1 MPPFYYVKIIE
12 TQEIACLTIY
22 YKTGAIEMEKRVVVM
37 TFKENSHAYE
47 TFSKLKAL
55 HLEGKV
61 EIEQLAVVENVKD
74 KGFEVKDA
82 ADLTGS
88 DRFFAGGLIG
98 AFVGIIGGPLGMLLG
113 WTTGSIIGNISD
125 IGEVK
130 GAMSTFQQT
139 ANVLTE
145 GTVGVIAIASEYS
158 ERVIDDAVKTELDGE
173 VVRFSAAAVQQEID
187 DAHKAERELRREA
200 RKHWLKDKFMHD
212 EEPTT
217 DK

>member
-1 MPPFYYVKIIE
+1 
-12 TQEIACLTIY
+12 
-22 YKTGAIEMEKRVVVM
+22 MEKRVVVM
-37 TFKENSHAYE
+37 TFKENSQAYE

-61 EIEQLAVVENVKD
+61 EIEQLAVIENNET

-113 WTTGSIIGNISD
+113 WTTGSIIGNVSD

-139 ANVLTE
+139 STLLTE
-145 GTVGVIAIASEYS
+145 GSVGVIAIVSEYS
-158 ERVIDDAVKTELDGE
+158 EHVIDEVVKTELGGE
-173 VVRFSAAAVQQEID
+173 VVRFSAAAVQEEID
-187 DAHKAERELRREA
+187 EAYKAERELRREA
-200 RKHWLKDKFMHD
+200 RKHWFKDKFTHD
-212 EEPTT
+212 DTT
-217 DK
+217 EK